1 MAQDR
6 PDSGIGQARQRL
18 DKWLFFAR
26 IAKSRSLAQAWISA
40 GHVHVNGAAVRQPA
54 HLVKPGDRI
63 EVSAERK
70 DLVLAMLLPGERR
83 GPFEEARHLYQDMTP
98 ERPKDR
104 LANSEPAMRDRG
116 AGRPTKKE
124 RRAIDRL
131 RSDEED

>member
-1 MAQDR
+1 MAQDK
-6 PDSGIGQARQRL
+6 PDSGVAQARQRL

-70 DLVLAMLLPGERR
+70 DLVLAVLLPGERR
-83 GPFEEARHLYQDMTP
+83 GPFEEARHLYQDVTP

-104 LANSEPAMRDRG
+104 LTNFELATRDRG
-116 AGRPTKKE
+116 AGRPTKKD

-131 RSDEED
+131 RDEDND